1 MRHERI
7 QADVAGG
14 LANVPGPDL
23 ALTLGGV
30 RVIGSFPGEVAHGML
45 AYRGKGKPLKIFGP
59 QKL

>member
-1 MRHERI
+1 MRRERI

-45 AYRGKGKPLKIFGP
+45 AYRGKGKPLTAR
-59 QKL
+59 

>member
-1 MRHERI
+1 MRRERI
-7 QADVAGG
+7 QADLAGG
-14 LANVPGPDL
+14 LANVPGL